1 MTDWRFIDSGPG
13 AASHNMAIDEAIA
26 VSVRKGDAPATL
38 RIYGWD
44 RPSVS
49 LGSFQKIT
57 DVNIDFCSANN
68 IPVVRRPTG
77 GRAILHYDEL
87 TYSFSSAS
95 NGTFSGGLLDS
106 YMQLGVALKSAL
118 EVLGL
123 PLAMKTERERGQ
135 NLARSPL
142 CFGSTSY
149 GEITFKGRK
158 LVGSAQKRW
167 KDGFLQQ
174 GSVPY
179 SIDGEN
185 MKRIFAHGSSG
196 NSNSSIMGLR
206 EVIACLDTE
215 RLKEAVRLAFED
227 AFRIKLTTSAL
238 SPEELLLAR
247 EVETRKYLSREWTFQ
262 R

>member
-1 MTDWRFIDSGPG
+1 MTNWRFIDSGPCV
-13 AASHNMAIDEAIA
+13 ASFNMATDEAIA
-26 VSVRKGDAPATL
+26 ASVRKGDAPATL

-57 DVNIDFCSANN
+57 DVNIDFCAEHN

-77 GRAILHYDEL
+77 GRAILHFDEL

-95 NGTFSGGLLDS
+95 NGAFTGGLLDS
-106 YMQLGVALKSAL
+106 YMRLGVALKSAL
-118 EVLGL
+118 EALGL
-123 PLAMKTERERGQ
+123 SLAMKTERESGK

-149 GEITFKGRK
+149 GEITFKGKK

-179 SIDGEN
+179 SIDGGN
-185 MKRIFAHGSSG
+185 MRRIFAPGPPG
-196 NSNSSIMGLR
+196 NSNNSIVGLR
-206 EVIACLDTE
+206 EVIACLDTKK
-215 RLKEAVRLAFED
+215 LKEAVGLAFED
-227 AFRIKLTTSAL
+227 VFRIRFTLSAL

-247 EVETRKYLSREWTFQ
+247 EVEARKYLSREWTFQ